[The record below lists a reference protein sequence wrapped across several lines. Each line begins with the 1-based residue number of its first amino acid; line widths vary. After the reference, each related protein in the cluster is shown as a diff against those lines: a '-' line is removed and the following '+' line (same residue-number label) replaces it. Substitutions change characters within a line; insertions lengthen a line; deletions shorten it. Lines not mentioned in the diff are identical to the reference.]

1 MNKEIL
7 YEILNSESE
16 SLSTT
21 EIESI
26 LNEELDKSPEEMDTD
41 LVDLCLD
48 ALETVG
54 EKKLNKRKHRIR
66 ISRVLI
72 AAVIFVLMI
81 GLSIPACA
89 RFFSIDVPDGIVK
102 FYNDSFNVDISND
115 KYVDDIIGQLEQ
127 DGINDVT
134 LPKIVFSEGT
144 TVADYC
150 FENEETSYI
159 EFSFSNDEIKGYV
172 TIQKFNSNFD
182 FALEKTKT
190 TAEFEKV
197 EYIEINEIHILVFG
211 NDDVS
216 YMQYVNNNMEYNIQI
231 NCNYETAL
239 QIAKTL

>member
-16 SLSTT
+16 SLSTA

-89 RFFSIDVPDGIVK
+89 RFFSIDVPDGVVK
-102 FYNDSFNVDISND
+102 FYNDCFNVDLSND
-115 KYVDDIIGQLEQ
+115 KGIDNINGRLKQ
-127 DGINDVT
+127 DGIVDAV
-134 LPKIVFSEGT
+134 LPKMIFSKE
-144 TVADYC
+144 TVITNYHLD
-150 FENEETSYI
+150 NGV
-159 EFSFSNDEIKGYV
+159 EFAFSNDKINGYV
-172 TIQKFNSNFD
+172 TIQNYNDYD
-182 FALEKTKT
+182 FLIGSKKTVSDFEQFETLEIDNVT
-190 TAEFEKV
+190 V
-197 EYIEINEIHILVFG
+197 LVFG
-211 NDDVS
+211 NDNTS
-216 YMQYVNNNMEYNIQI
+216 YIDYVVDNTEYNISI
-231 NCNYETAL
+231 MCDYKTAL
-239 QIAKTL
+239 QIAKTI

>member
-16 SLSTT
+16 RLSTA
-21 EIESI
+21 EIENI

-48 ALETVG
+48 ALDTAG
-54 EKKLNKRKHRIR
+54 EEKLNKRKHRIR

-102 FYNDSFNVDISND
+102 FYNDCFNVDLSND
-115 KYVDDIIGQLEQ
+115 EHIDDILAQLEQ
-127 DGINDVT
+127 NGIDDAA
-134 LPKIVFSEGT
+134 LPKIIFADGT
-144 TVADYC
+144 TITNYHIGND
-150 FENEETSYI
+150 EISYV
-159 EFSFSNDEIKGYV
+159 EFSFSNNDICGYV
-172 TIQKFNSNFD
+172 SIKNYDNLGFNNDKATATLENVNNF
-182 FALEKTKT
+182 T
-190 TAEFEKV
+190 V
-197 EYIEINEIHILVFG
+197 NGVSILVFG
-211 NDDVS
+211 NNNTS
-216 YMQYVNNNMEYNIQI
+216 YIYYSKNGITYDISI
-231 NCNYETAL
+231 NCDYETAC

>member
-16 SLSTT
+16 SLSTA

-102 FYNDSFNVDISND
+102 FYNDCFNVDLSND
-115 KYVDDIIGQLEQ
+115 EGIDNINGQLKQ
-127 DGINDVT
+127 DGIVDVA
-134 LPKIVFSEGT
+134 LPDIIFSKET
-144 TVADYC
+144 IITDYHLD
-150 FENEETSYI
+150 NGI
-159 EFSFSNDEIKGYV
+159 EFAFSNDEINGYV
-172 TIQKFNSNFD
+172 TIQIYDHDYDFFIGQQKENS
-182 FALEKTKT
+182 
-190 TAEFEKV
+190 EFEQID
-197 EYIEINEIHILVFG
+197 YLHINDVDIIILS
-211 NDDVS
+211 NDDTS
-216 YMQYVNNNMEYNIQI
+216 HIQYFVNNIEYNIYI
-231 NCNYETAL
+231 HCDYETAL